1 MCGCLI
7 LVTTNNK
14 NFSTLVVIC
23 EYCYYCYRDRDHFCR
38 HFRWSFLLPKSTRD
52 NNHESIRDGNF
63 MQEILWNKRN
73 GVVPIFSCWKKIS
86 TQKKKKKGVNK
97 KQQTYSLSL
106 ELLCFVLVSFSF
118 SFWFLGSYQ
127 NLQNKTLHESFHKNS
142 HRKQTFEEEA
152 KKETKVEREKKKGM
166 MRMGTKV
173 MERNWFWRWRGKQ
186 SKAKHKA
193 TKQDKANG

>member
-86 TQKKKKKGVNK
+86 TQKKKKKASTRSSKHTLFLLNFFVLFWFPFPFPFGFWVPIKICKTKLCTNLSTKTHIENKLLKK
-97 KQQTYSLSL
+97 KQ
-106 ELLCFVLVSFSF
+106 
-118 SFWFLGSYQ
+118 
-127 NLQNKTLHESFHKNS
+127 
-142 HRKQTFEEEA
+142 
-152 KKETKVEREKKKGM
+152 KKKQ
-166 MRMGTKV
+166 K
-173 MERNWFWRWRGKQ
+173 
-186 SKAKHKA
+186 
-193 TKQDKANG
+193 